1 MIRIVMLLAVSLG
14 AALLSACGQ
23 KGPLYFPPANAEPYK
38 APERSAPP
46 EFPEKKSQRP
56 ANKLMRQ
63 VATTSRPLN

>member
-14 AALLSACGQ
+14 AVLLSACGQ

-46 EFPEKKSQRP
+46 EFPELEKKP
-56 ANKLMRQ
+56 APSEQ
-63 VATTSRPLN
+63 IDAPSGDAQPAS

>member
-23 KGPLYFPPANAEPYK
+23 KGPLYFPPANAEPYQ

-46 EFPEKKSQRP
+46 EFPELETKP
-56 ANKLMRQ
+56 ATDSTDES
-63 VATTSRPLN
+63 AT